1 MFAEENVSVLMVW
14 RLLLTT
20 KAGSHYK
27 CSQRDNALNLE
38 ETPMKSD
45 CHSVSSVVRVQF
57 EKNVADMSFH
67 SIFTDIQPV
76 SDNFVGAALRNELQD
91 LDLSFGQGLF
101 GSVLP

>member
-1 MFAEENVSVLMVW
+1 MFVEGKVSILMLQ

-20 KAGSHYK
+20 KAGSHYRRSK
-27 CSQRDNALNLE
+27 RDHALNLE

-45 CHSVSSVVRVQF
+45 CHSVSSVVRIQF

-101 GSVLP
+101 GSVL